1 VIPSFNDA
9 GYLPEGIHDCTLDEA
24 AMRFGTFQLND
35 QRPRLWARLTE
46 FVDEA
51 KRCELIEAVL
61 VDGSFVTS
69 NPYPNDIDLVVVVA
83 AGHDFLTDLPPVRY
97 NLLSQRRVR
106 SRFGFDIVVVT
117 NDSEKLE
124 QAVDF
129 FQQVKQRPGE
139 KKGILRISL

>member
-9 GYLPEGIHDCTLDEA
+9 GYLPEGVYDCTLDEA
-24 AMRFGTFQLND
+24 AMRFGTFQFSD
-35 QRPRLWARLTE
+35 RRPRLWARLTE

-51 KRCELIEAVL
+51 KRCESIEAVL

-83 AGHDFLTDLPPVRY
+83 AGHDFLTELPPLHY
-97 NLLSQRRVR
+97 NLLSQRRLR

-117 NDSEKLE
+117 NDSENLE
-124 QAVDF
+124 QAVHF

-139 KKGILRISL
+139 KKGILRISI

>member
-1 VIPSFNDA
+1 
-9 GYLPEGIHDCTLDEA
+9 
-24 AMRFGTFQLND
+24 M
-35 QRPRLWARLTE
+35 WARLME
-46 FVDEA
+46 FIDEA

-83 AGHDFLTDLPPVRY
+83 AAHEFLTELSPVHY

-124 QAVDF
+124 QAVHF